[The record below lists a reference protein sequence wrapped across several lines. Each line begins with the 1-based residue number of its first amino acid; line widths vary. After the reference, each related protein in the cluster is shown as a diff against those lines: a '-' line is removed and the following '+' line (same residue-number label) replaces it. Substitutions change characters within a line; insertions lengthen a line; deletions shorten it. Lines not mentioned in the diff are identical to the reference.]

1 MKKSIAH
8 KKPQGLAIDAVDLFC
23 GAGGLTYGLKTAGIN
38 VRVGVDLDLACQ
50 YAYEHN
56 NHATF
61 IPKSVTN
68 ITSEELSKYFHKDAL
83 KLLAGCAPC
92 QTFSTYS
99 LKRREAESQN
109 KEGRWFLLN
118 EFARMVRLL
127 EPELVTMENVPG
139 LEEQDVFK
147 DFKGTL
153 ENLGYKVSH
162 QVVNC
167 VEYGIPQRR
176 RRLVLLAS
184 KLGEIHL
191 LTPKEYKAKRHTVR
205 DVIGNLPPLIAGG
218 QDPHDPLHQCS
229 MLSPLNLRRI
239 QVSRPGGTWH
249 DWPEELIAECHK
261 KDTGCTY
268 GSVYGRMRWD
278 EPSPTMTTQFYG
290 FGNGRFGHPEQDRA
304 ISLREGALLQTFPR
318 KYQFFPKGSQMNQGV
333 IGRMIGNAVPVKLGE
348 IIGKSLKRHV
358 EDILSARKQLKP
370 GHRLFPAAGRR
381 PDG

>member
-1 MKKSIAH
+1 MKTMKKPIAH
-8 KKPQGLAIDAVDLFC
+8 RKPQRLAIDAVDLFC
-23 GAGGLTYGLKTAGIN
+23 GAGGLTYGLHKSGIN
-38 VRVGVDLDLACQ
+38 VRAGVDLDLNCR

-56 NHATF
+56 NHAAF
-61 IPKSVTN
+61 IPKSVT
-68 ITSEELSKYFHKDAL
+68 ELTPKDLEKYFHKGAL

-99 LKRREAESQN
+99 LKRREEESQN
-109 KEGRWFLLN
+109 RGGRWFLLN
-118 EFARMVRLL
+118 EFARMVCLL
-127 EPELVTMENVPG
+127 EPDLVTMENVPG

-167 VEYGIPQRR
+167 VDYGIPQRR
-176 RRLVLLAS
+176 HRLVLLAS
-184 KLGEIHL
+184 KLGDVHL
-191 LTPKEYKAKRHTVR
+191 LTPKECRAKRRTVR
-205 DVIGNLPPLIAGG
+205 DAIGELPPLVAGG
-218 QDPHDPLHQCS
+218 KDPHDPLHQCS
-229 MLSPLNLRRI
+229 LLSPLNLRRI
-239 QVSRPGGTWH
+239 QASRPGGTWR
-249 DWPEELIAECHK
+249 DWPEELIADCHK

-268 GSVYGRMRWD
+268 GSVYGRMSWD

-290 FGNGRFGHPEQDRA
+290 FGNGRFGHPDQDRA

-318 KYQFFPKGSQMNQGV
+318 KYQFFPKGTQMNQGV

-358 EDILSARKQLKP
+358 EDIFSQDKQ
-370 GHRLFPAAGRR
+370 RE
-381 PDG
+381 